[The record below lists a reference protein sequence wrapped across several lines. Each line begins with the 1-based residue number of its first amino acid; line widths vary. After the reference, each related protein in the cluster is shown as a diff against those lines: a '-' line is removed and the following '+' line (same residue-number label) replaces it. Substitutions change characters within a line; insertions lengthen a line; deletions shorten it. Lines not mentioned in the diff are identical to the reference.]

1 MSQAGRA
8 AARRGCSLRI
18 MFADEARFG
27 RMNRPRPCWAPNGT
41 RPQVACQLVREYIY
55 LYGAVSPKDGTCV
68 YLIMPAPDTQCFQIF
83 LETLAKKYPRQL
95 ILLFVDGAGNHRSD
109 DLEVPGNIMLH
120 VLPPYS
126 PELNPQENLWDEI
139 REKIFKNYALKSMD
153 EVYSKL
159 EDAALYIERNPA
171 LVRSI
176 TSFPYIAKSI

>member
-1 MSQAGRA
+1 
-8 AARRGCSLRI
+8 
-18 MFADEARFG
+18 
-27 RMNRPRPCWAPNGT
+27 
-41 RPQVACQLVREYIY
+41 
-55 LYGAVSPKDGTCV
+55 
-68 YLIMPAPDTQCFQIF
+68 MPAPDTQCFQIF

-176 TSFPYIAKSI
+176 TSFPYIAKSILYGNGMSVLSANCGSSGGIG